1 MFEEILNEEIKQD
14 FSKFKKLEIPGEDK
28 EDLEINTKYKT
39 STDSQ
44 NESENE
50 ENNIDTIYQE
60 FTNKFLFPEYNY
72 FFCNEKYIKEKFP
85 EGNNYK
91 ISSRNY
97 IKKMKQSNEI
107 KMEESN
113 KKESNNILNDL
124 ENLYAELKNENN
136 KFDSNNLEQINF
148 NLSELSNA
156 PSLGEF
162 DLNSKLFC
170 PYIYSNINCKYLLI
184 II

>member
-1 MFEEILNEEIKQD
+1 MFEEKLNEEIKQD

-60 FTNKFLFPEYNY
+60 FANKFLYPEFNY
-72 FFCNEKYIKEKFP
+72 FLYNEKYIKGKFP

-91 ISSRNY
+91 INSRNY
-97 IKKMKQSNEI
+97 IKKMKANREI
-107 KMEESN
+107 KTEELN
-113 KKESNNILNDL
+113 KKENNNILNDL
-124 ENLYAELKNENN
+124 KNLYAELKNENN

-162 DLNSKLFC
+162 DLNSKLFS
-170 PYIYSNINCKYLLI
+170 PYIYNNINCKYLLI